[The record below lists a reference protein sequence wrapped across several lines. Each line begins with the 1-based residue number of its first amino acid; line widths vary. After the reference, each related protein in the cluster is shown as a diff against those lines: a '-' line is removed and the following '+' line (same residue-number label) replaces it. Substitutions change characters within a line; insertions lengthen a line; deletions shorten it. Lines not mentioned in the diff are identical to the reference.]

1 MLEVY
6 GLTETSPI
14 ATVTPWGGK
23 IKPGTVGVPVPNTD
37 VKIVDVETGTEEM
50 KQGLP
55 GEVIIKGPQVMKGYY
70 KKPEET
76 AAVLKDGWLF
86 TGDIGFFDEDGYL
99 TIVDR
104 KKDMIIASGY
114 NIYPREIDEILFDH
128 PKVLEAC
135 SIGVFDEYRGETV
148 KAYVVVKP
156 GEALSEEEIVR
167 YCQEKL
173 AAYKVPKIVEFID
186 ALPKSAIGKILR
198 REVKEMER
206 KKKGGDKA

>member
-1 MLEVY
+1 M
-6 GLTETSPI
+6 
-14 ATVTPWGGK
+14 
-23 IKPGTVGVPVPNTD
+23 
-37 VKIVDVETGTEEM
+37 
-50 KQGLP
+50 
-55 GEVIIKGPQVMKGYY
+55 IIS
-70 KKPEET
+70 
-76 AAVLKDGWLF
+76 LF
-86 TGDIGFFDEDGYL
+86 RFFDEDGYL

-173 AAYKVPKIVEFID
+173 AAYKVPKMVEFID

-198 REVKEMER
+198 REVKEMDR
-206 KKKGGDKA
+206 KKKGGDET

>member
-1 MLEVY
+1 
-6 GLTETSPI
+6 
-14 ATVTPWGGK
+14 
-23 IKPGTVGVPVPNTD
+23 
-37 VKIVDVETGTEEM
+37 
-50 KQGLP
+50 
-55 GEVIIKGPQVMKGYY
+55 
-70 KKPEET
+70 
-76 AAVLKDGWLF
+76 
-86 TGDIGFFDEDGYL
+86 
-99 TIVDR
+99 
-104 KKDMIIASGY
+104 MIIASGY

-173 AAYKVPKIVEFID
+173 AAYKVPEMVEFID

-198 REVKEMER
+198 REVKEMDR
-206 KKKGGDKA
+206 KKKGGDKT